1 MRIKDSTAPGDKR
14 MSTWQEHPW
23 MGVFAATL
31 CPFHK
36 DESLD
41 EEGLRAYIREL
52 AAVPGL
58 KGLVPNGHTGEIMS
72 LREAERAEVTR
83 IVAEEV
89 SGFSRATGARAPD
102 EAGVRHEHRT
112 SNIERPTSN
121 GEFRT
126 SKFDVQCSMF
136 DVPGVSDHVGSQLRS
151 LNPETRNLDVS
162 SALRENVPLTRTPEN
177 SSRLMVI
184 SGVCGEGSLSATD
197 HAIAA
202 KEAGAD
208 GILLMPPHHW
218 LRFGRTS
225 AEAVGFIAD
234 VAEGADIDIVIH
246 QYPAWTKAG
255 YSLKEMLEM
264 VKIPQVKV
272 IKMGTR
278 DMARWLWDYE
288 QLKAARPDLSIITCH
303 DEYLLP
309 TLLEAGDGA
318 LIGFAGFAPELMIEL
333 VHACLEGDLARAKKA
348 QQTVAPL
355 ARLIYNFG
363 EPGCGAHQRMK
374 VAKWLLGEISS
385 PVFRRPVR
393 PLPETEVQRLREGLH
408 ALGLRTNG

>member
-1 MRIKDSTAPGDKR
+1 MTDNAETGSLRSDWIA
-14 MSTWQEHPW
+14 HPW
-23 MGVFAATL
+23 MGVFPATL
-31 CPFHK
+31 CPFNK

-41 EEGLRAYIREL
+41 EEGLRVYIAGL
-52 AAVPGL
+52 CAVDGL

-72 LREAERAEVTR
+72 LREKERARVTR

-89 SGFSRATGARAPD
+89 AR
-102 EAGVRHEHRT
+102 G
-112 SNIERPTSN
+112 
-121 GEFRT
+121 G
-126 SKFDVQCSMF
+126 
-136 DVPGVSDHVGSQLRS
+136 
-151 LNPETRNLDVS
+151 TRLK
-162 SALRENVPLTRTPEN
+162 
-177 SSRLMVI
+177 VI
-184 SGVCGEGSLSATD
+184 SGVCGEGSLSAID
-197 HAIAA
+197 HALAA

-208 GILLMPPHHW
+208 AILLMPPHHW
-218 LRFGRTS
+218 LRFGRSS

-255 YSLKEMLEM
+255 YTLKEMLEM
-264 VKIPQVKV
+264 IKIPRVKV

-318 LIGFAGFAPELMIEL
+318 LIGFAGFAPTLMIEL
-333 VHACLEGDLARAKKA
+333 VHACLEGDLARAKTA

-374 VAKWLLGEISS
+374 VAKWLLGEIAS

-393 PLPETEVQRLREGLH
+393 PLPESEVHRLRD
-408 ALGLRTNG
+408 GLRAIGLEVVR

>member
-1 MRIKDSTAPGDKR
+1 MNA
-14 MSTWQEHPW
+14 WQENPW

-31 CPFHK
+31 CAFHK

-41 EEGLRAYIREL
+41 EAGLRAYIRDL

-72 LREAERAEVTR
+72 LREAERAQVTR

-89 SGFSRATGARAPD
+89 RK
-102 EAGVRHEHRT
+102 
-112 SNIERPTSN
+112 N
-121 GEFRT
+121 G
-126 SKFDVQCSMF
+126 K
-136 DVPGVSDHVGSQLRS
+136 
-151 LNPETRNLDVS
+151 
-162 SALRENVPLTRTPEN
+162 
-177 SSRLMVI
+177 RLKVI
-184 SGVCGEGSLSATD
+184 SGVCGEGSLSAVD
-197 HAIAA
+197 HALAA

-208 GILLMPPHHW
+208 AILLMPPHHW

-234 VAEGADIDIVIH
+234 VAEGAGIDIVIH

-288 QLKAARPDLSIITCH
+288 QLKAARTDLSIITCH

-318 LIGFAGFAPELMIEL
+318 LIGFAGFAPELMIDL
-333 VHACLEGDLARAKKA
+333 VHACLDGDLARAKKA

-393 PLPETEVQRLREGLH
+393 PLPEAEVQRLREGLR
-408 ALGLRTNG
+408 AIGLKTVK

>member
-1 MRIKDSTAPGDKR
+1 MANLK
-14 MSTWQEHPW
+14 HPW
-23 MGVFAATL
+23 SGVFAATL
-31 CPFHK
+31 CPFRE

-41 EEGLRAYIREL
+41 EPGLRRYIHKLCAEK
-52 AAVPGL
+52 GL

-72 LREAERAEVTR
+72 LAPDERARVTR
-83 IVAEEV
+83 IVAQELRK
-89 SGFSRATGARAPD
+89 SG
-102 EAGVRHEHRT
+102 
-112 SNIERPTSN
+112 
-121 GEFRT
+121 
-126 SKFDVQCSMF
+126 
-136 DVPGVSDHVGSQLRS
+136 RS
-151 LNPETRNLDVS
+151 LK
-162 SALRENVPLTRTPEN
+162 
-177 SSRLMVI
+177 VI
-184 SGVCGEGSLSATD
+184 SGVAAEGSLVAIE
-197 HAIAA
+197 HARAA
-202 KEAGAD
+202 KRAGAVA
-208 GILLMPPHHW
+208 ILLMPPHHW

-234 VAEGADIDIVIH
+234 VADGADIDIVIH

-255 YSLKEMLEM
+255 YTLKEMLEM
-264 VKIPQVKV
+264 VKIPSVKC

-288 QLKAARPDLSIITCH
+288 QLMAARPDLSIITCH

-318 LIGFAGFAPELMIEL
+318 LIGFAGFAPKLMVRL
-333 VHACLEGDLARAKKA
+333 VHACLAGDLKAAKQA

-374 VAKWLLGEISS
+374 VAKWLLGEFSS

-393 PLPETEVQRLREGLH
+393 PLPDAEVQRLREGLR
-408 ALGLRTNG
+408 AIGLKPVN

>member
-1 MRIKDSTAPGDKR
+1 
-14 MSTWQEHPW
+14 

-31 CPFHK
+31 CPFHA
-36 DESLD
+36 DETLD
-41 EEGLRAYIREL
+41 EEGLRAYIRAL
-52 AAVPGL
+52 CAVPGL
-58 KGLVPNGHTGEIMS
+58 RGLVPNGHTGEIMS
-72 LREAERAEVTR
+72 LRESERARVTR

-89 SGFSRATGARAPD
+89 AAISHQPSAITHAP
-102 EAGVRHEHRT
+102 
-112 SNIERPTSN
+112 
-121 GEFRT
+121 
-126 SKFDVQCSMF
+126 K
-136 DVPGVSDHVGSQLRS
+136 
-151 LNPETRNLDVS
+151 
-162 SALRENVPLTRTPEN
+162 
-177 SSRLMVI
+177 VI
-184 SGVCGEGSLSATD
+184 SGVCGEGSLSAID

-208 GILLMPPHHW
+208 AILLMPPHHW
-218 LRFGRTS
+218 LRFGRSS

-234 VAEGADIDIVIH
+234 VAEGAEIDIVIH

-255 YSLKEMLEM
+255 YTLKEMLEM
-264 VKIPQVKV
+264 VKIPRVKC

-333 VHACLEGDLARAKKA
+333 VHACLEGDLARAKQA

-363 EPGCGAHQRMK
+363 EPGCAAHQRMK
-374 VAKWLLGEISS
+374 AAKWLLGEISS

-393 PLPETEVQRLREGLH
+393 PLPEAEVQRLRAGLQ
-408 ALGLRTNG
+408 ALGLKTLN

>member
-1 MRIKDSTAPGDKR
+1 
-14 MSTWQEHPW
+14 MSNWKEHPW

-31 CPFHK
+31 CTFNE

-41 EEGLRAYIREL
+41 EAGLRAYIRHL

-58 KGLVPNGHTGEIMS
+58 TGLVPNGHTGEIMS
-72 LREAERAEVTR
+72 LREKERAEVTR

-89 SGFSRATGARAPD
+89 ARSG
-102 EAGVRHEHRT
+102 
-112 SNIERPTSN
+112 
-121 GEFRT
+121 
-126 SKFDVQCSMF
+126 Q
-136 DVPGVSDHVGSQLRS
+136 
-151 LNPETRNLDVS
+151 
-162 SALRENVPLTRTPEN
+162 
-177 SSRLMVI
+177 RLKVI
-184 SGVCGEGSLSATD
+184 SGVCGEGSLSAID
-197 HAIAA
+197 HALAA
-202 KEAGAD
+202 REAGAD

-218 LRFGRTS
+218 LRFGRSS
-225 AEAVGFIAD
+225 AEAIGFIAD
-234 VAEGADIDIVIH
+234 VAGGADIDIVIH

-255 YSLKEMLEM
+255 YTLKEMLEM
-264 VKIPQVKV
+264 AKIPRVKC

-333 VHACLEGDLARAKKA
+333 VHACLDGDLARAKKA
-348 QQTVAPL
+348 QHTVAPL

-374 VAKWLLGEISS
+374 AAKWLLGEISS

-393 PLPETEVQRLREGLH
+393 PLPEAEVQRLRD
-408 ALGLRTNG
+408 GLRAIGLMGFC

>member
-1 MRIKDSTAPGDKR
+1 MNWS
-14 MSTWQEHPW
+14 EHPW
-23 MGVFAATL
+23 AGVFPATL
-31 CPFHK
+31 CPFHN
-36 DESLD
+36 DESID
-41 EEGLRAYIREL
+41 EEGLRTYIASLCR
-52 AAVPGL
+52 VPGI

-72 LREAERAEVTR
+72 LRENERAQVTR

-89 SGFSRATGARAPD
+89 KRSGKAP
-102 EAGVRHEHRT
+102 
-112 SNIERPTSN
+112 
-121 GEFRT
+121 
-126 SKFDVQCSMF
+126 K
-136 DVPGVSDHVGSQLRS
+136 
-151 LNPETRNLDVS
+151 
-162 SALRENVPLTRTPEN
+162 
-177 SSRLMVI
+177 VI
-184 SGVCGEGSLSATD
+184 SGVCGEGSLSAID
-197 HAIAA
+197 HALAA

-218 LRFGRTS
+218 LRFGRSS

-255 YSLKEMLEM
+255 YSLKEMIEM

-393 PLPETEVQRLREGLH
+393 PLPDAEVQRLRDGLR
-408 ALGLRTNG
+408 ALGLKPVN